1 MTSRGW
7 GRAAYWIE
15 IVAISSTKWRWNKA
29 PLSIN
34 GYHGLSDS
42 FLYVRLV
49 STEYLE
55 IPSNTL
61 FVISFARRSG
71 YTIVGKAKN
80 IFLIVNVEM
89 RIPASTQTQN

>member
-1 MTSRGW
+1 MLLTGLKLSQSPQQNGD
-7 GRAAYWIE
+7 G
-15 IVAISSTKWRWNKA
+15 TKHPS
-29 PLSIN
+29 PLMDTMAFLIRSCMYDWSAQSIWKS
-34 GYHGLSDS
+34 YS
-42 FLYVRLV
+42 
-49 STEYLE
+49 